1 MNMYGQVT
9 GYSLDSYMTG
19 MAIMLKH
26 PRQATRRLAVLD
38 EVLAEFLDILAGN
51 YGQ

>member
-1 MNMYGQVT
+1 MYGQVT

-19 MAIMLKH
+19 LAIVLTH
-26 PRQATRRLAVLD
+26 PGRSTRRLAVLD